1 MAIGAEVAEAADAVD
16 SAGAVD
22 AVFLIGR
29 TVLALFG
36 MLTLCGI
43 EWILRSRG
51 ERWRV
56 APPSYCGE
64 GITASTDEETVA
76 TVALPLLLC
85 LGCQN
90 RGAEERLCG

>member
-1 MAIGAEVAEAADAVD
+1 MVIGAEVAEVVMAVL
-16 SAGAVD
+16 S
-22 AVFLIGR
+22 IGR

-36 MLTLCGI
+36 MLWEI

-51 ERWRV
+51 ERWRT

-76 TVALPLLLC
+76 LPLLLY

-90 RGAEERLCG
+90 RGAEMERLCG